1 MHASVRAPRRS
12 RWVMRLASSAE
23 PLSDVMVLECKL
35 SVPLE
40 SLHQTNSSFNYRNP
54 APTMVMPAQTRN
66 PDQATEANV
75 PKIMTS
81 KGHMD
86 FLLALSA
93 PQLHRCILEPVD
105 STLDRSA
112 EDCDAR
118 EGESAAASRWVI
130 SPAALLAAAAA
141 QGR

>member
-1 MHASVRAPRRS
+1 
-12 RWVMRLASSAE
+12 MRTIHLLE
-23 PLSDVMVLECKL
+23 PFTDIVVTECEL

-40 SLHQTNSSFNYRNP
+40 PLHHTNSSFNYRNP

-66 PDQATEANV
+66 PDQATVANV

-118 EGESAAASRWVI
+118 EGESAAAFKMGHCGGGGPPTTSNASRTFDRDCARRF
-130 SPAALLAAAAA
+130 SQA
-141 QGR
+141 R